1 MTEYHSVNVKLSDS
15 RLDKLKAAAKNAI
28 GGILWLSPD
37 TISINE
43 NNFPHNLLLTDKQVK
58 SLHKAFANNSSKD
71 IKLLETQIS
80 KTIQSTEFF
89 GRLLGPLLKV
99 SLPLMK
105 NLLQSLD
112 KILLIPLG
120 LTAAVSAINAGIQKK
135 S

>member
-1 MTEYHSVNVKLSDS
+1 MTD
-15 RLDKLKAAAKNAI
+15 R
-28 GGILWLSPD
+28 
-37 TISINE
+37 
-43 NNFPHNLLLTDKQVK
+43 QVK

-105 NLLQSLD
+105 NLLQSLA

-120 LTAAVSAINAGIQKK
+120 LTVAVSAINAGIQKK
-135 S
+135 F

>member
-1 MTEYHSVNVKLSDS
+1 M
-15 RLDKLKAAAKNAI
+15 
-28 GGILWLSPD
+28 
-37 TISINE
+37 ISINE
-43 NNFPHNLLLTDKQVK
+43 NNFPHNLLLTDRQVK

-71 IKLLETQIS
+71 TKLLETHIS

-105 NLLQSLD
+105 NLLQSLA

-120 LTAAVSAINAGIQKK
+120 LTAAASAINAGIQKK
-135 S
+135 ILVSETTTLLVSNKGMKDMLDHMLSYHLAQ